1 MTRVLLRLSLALYPR
16 SFRREFADEMAKVLT
31 DRWAL
36 TRAKRGNW
44 ALVGLMA
51 RDVPDLLRHAVIE
64 HTNQRATSV
73 RTRHGGK
80 RSARGSGHM
89 FEQLARDIW
98 YAVRSLARA
107 RGFTATV
114 VGTLALGI
122 GANTAIFS
130 VVHAVLLTP
139 PPYESPAELAMVWEQ
154 FLPRN
159 RTQNVLSPRNFR
171 AWQEQNEV
179 FSGIAAM
186 FERGRNLTGE
196 GDPQVVS
203 VGFVSTN
210 LFEILGVRPLL
221 GRVLRPEEMDPT
233 NSRVVVLEFGFW
245 QRQFGGDPGVLGRT
259 ITLQDASYQIVGVM
273 PEGFDFPSEP
283 DMWSPA
289 ALSASE
295 WESTGRFLIA
305 VARLRPGTTV
315 LQAQAAMDRLG
326 VRLRER
332 WPTAN
337 DGWGI
342 NLVPLQEQVA
352 GPIRPALLVLLGA
365 VGVVLL
371 IACANVAN
379 LLLGRAAVR
388 GKEIAIRSALGAG
401 RRRLVRQL
409 LTESAVLT
417 AAALGVGLV
426 VAFGAVSVL
435 VTFGPSDIPRLD
447 DIALNG
453 RVLGFTLAV
462 AGFTGM
468 GFGLMPAL
476 HLSKP
481 DVQSTLKVGGK
492 TSAGHGSHRLRGLLV
507 VSEIS
512 LALVL
517 LVGAGLLIRS
527 FQRMLDVELGFEP
540 AQVLSLEVQLPGS
553 RYPNPT
559 QRVVFF
565 NEVIDRIEGLP
576 QVQAASAINFLPL
589 DGMGAATSFIVDEL
603 PVPGPADWPVADVR
617 AVHHDYFA
625 TMGIMALQGRV
636 FDGAERADA
645 QLFPIVI
652 SKSMADRFWPNAN
665 PLGKTITM
673 PWNGLMHGEVI
684 GVVADVRHT
693 GLETAPRSKIYW
705 SHQQFLYN
713 FMSFVVRTN
722 VDPMS
727 VLPAVQEQLWALD
740 PQLPVSDVRTM
751 DERLGSTYHQRR
763 FNMWLLGGFA
773 AVALILACVGIYG
786 VMSYA
791 VAQRTHE
798 LGLRIALGAT
808 PGEVLRIVV
817 GKGLALTLAAVAV
830 GLVAAF
836 GVTRTM
842 SSLLFQVD
850 ALDPL
855 TFVSVAVLLSGVAV
869 AACWMPARKA
879 TRVDPMIALRTE

>member
-1 MTRVLLRLSLALYPR
+1 ML
-16 SFRREFADEMAKVLT
+16 
-31 DRWAL
+31 
-36 TRAKRGNW
+36 
-44 ALVGLMA
+44 
-51 RDVPDLLRHAVIE
+51 
-64 HTNQRATSV
+64 
-73 RTRHGGK
+73 
-80 RSARGSGHM
+80 
-89 FEQLARDIW
+89 EQLGRDIR
-98 YAVRSLARA
+98 YAVRTLARA
-107 RGFTATV
+107 PGFTATV

-139 PPYESPAELAMVWEQ
+139 PPYESPDELVMVWEQ

-159 RTQNVLSPRNFR
+159 RTQNVISPRNFG

-221 GRVLRPEEMDPT
+221 GRVLMPEEMDPA
-233 NSRVVVLEFGFW
+233 NSRVVVLDFGFW

-289 ALSASE
+289 PLSNSD

-315 LQAQAAMDRLG
+315 LQAQAGMDALA
-326 VRLRER
+326 VQLRER

-342 NLVPLQEQVA
+342 NLVPLQEQEA
-352 GPIRPALLVLLGA
+352 GGIRPALLVLLGA

-401 RRRLVRQL
+401 RRRLMRQL

-417 AAALGVGLV
+417 TVALGVGLV
-426 VAFGAVSVL
+426 VAFGAVSAL

-447 DIALNG
+447 AIALNG

-462 AGFTGM
+462 AGLTGL

-492 TSAGHGSHRLRGLLV
+492 TSTGSGGHRLRGLLV
-507 VSEIS
+507 VAEIS

-540 AQVLSLEVQLPGS
+540 DRMLSLEVQLPGS

-559 QRVVFF
+559 QRVLFF

-576 QVQAASAINFLPL
+576 QVQAASAVNFLPL
-589 DGMGAATSFIVDEL
+589 DGMGAATSFTVDEL
-603 PVPGPADWPVADVR
+603 PIPAPADRPTADVR
-617 AVHHDYFA
+617 AVHHDFFS
-625 TMGIMALQGRV
+625 TMGIAVLQGRV
-636 FDGAERADA
+636 FDGSERADSE
-645 QLFPIVI
+645 LFPIVI
-652 SKSMADRFWPNAN
+652 SKSMADRFWPNVS

-684 GVVADVRHT
+684 GVVADVRHM

-705 SHQQFLYN
+705 SHQQFLYG
-713 FMSFVVRTN
+713 FMSFVVRTD
-722 VDPMS
+722 VEPMS
-727 VLPAVQEQLWALD
+727 VVPAVQGQLWALD

-751 DERLGSTYHQRR
+751 DERLGATYAQRR

-817 GKGLALTLAAVAV
+817 GKGLALTLGAVAV
-830 GLVAAF
+830 GLVVAF

-842 SSLLFQVD
+842 ASLLFQVD

-855 TFVSVAVLLSGVAV
+855 TFASVAVLLTGVAV
-869 AACWMPARKA
+869 VACWMPARKA
-879 TRVDPMIALRTE
+879 TRVDPMVALRTE